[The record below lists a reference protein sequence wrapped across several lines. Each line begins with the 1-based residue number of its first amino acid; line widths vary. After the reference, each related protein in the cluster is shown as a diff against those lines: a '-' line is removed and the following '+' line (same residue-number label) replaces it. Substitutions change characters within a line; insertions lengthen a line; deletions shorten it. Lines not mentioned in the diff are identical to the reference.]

1 MTNDVDFHGK
11 PPLTVLRQLEEADV
25 LSLQTVVAD
34 EIAPAEGEHPC
45 VAAPRAH
52 LDLPC
57 LARPRRQE
65 RQGLLPFREVSYS
78 KLPAKGL
85 FSDTVQCSLR
95 QQVSTS

>member
-11 PPLTVLRQLEEADV
+11 PPLTVLHQLEEADV
-25 LSLQTVVAD
+25 LSLQKVVAD

-57 LARPRRQE
+57 ALPRHQKRQS
-65 RQGLLPFREVSYS
+65 LLPFREVPCRE
-78 KLPAKGL
+78 LPAKDL
-85 FSDTVQCSLR
+85 FSDTVQCSV
-95 QQVSTS
+95 QQ

>member
-1 MTNDVDFHGK
+1 MDCHGK
-11 PPLTVLRQLEEADV
+11 LTLIIHQLEEADV
-25 LSLQTVVAD
+25 FNLQMVVMD
-34 EIAPAEGEHPC
+34 KMAPACGDHLRI
-45 VAAPRAH
+45 AAPRAH

-65 RQGLLPFREVSYS
+65 RQGLLPFREVSCS